1 MNDES
6 NQLSEKRK
14 LFAFFCSRQTKSQTV
29 AEIIEFCFV
38 NCSCKSKISRFR
50 KKSVDCVSCSSTSGS
65 NRSKFEKLVNEK
77 YQHHFSTVS
86 ECQTTFQ
93 HTTSI
98 VVSLIW
104 RKHLKFEFF
113 IIETI
118 IFHEF
123 ITIRSINH
131 WHFNQQST
139 KASKTRFL
147 ECAIDDFVSESI
159 YESNLI
165 NSNTFQCTKHTIRK
179 KFKFIISNRL
189 KFETNTV
196 QTKHQ
201 RFVRFIWNRVEMA
214 IEKWKISNKTS
225 NISINASE
233 YSIKNHIISEH
244 SIFHYIKS
252 TII

>member
-6 NQLSEKRK
+6 DQLNEKRK
-14 LFAFFCSRQTKSQTV
+14 LFVFFYSRQTKNRIV
-29 AEIIEFCFV
+29 AKIIEFYFI
-38 NCSCKSKISRFR
+38 NCSCRLKISRFW
-50 KKSVDCVSCSSTSGS
+50 KKSVDCVNCSSTSSS
-65 NRSKFEKLVNEK
+65 NRSKFEKSINKK
-77 YQHHFSTVS
+77 YQHHFSIIS

-98 VVSLIW
+98 VVLLIW
-104 RKHLKFEFF
+104 RKHSKLQFF

-139 KASKTRFL
+139 KTLKTRFF
-147 ECAIDDFVSESI
+147 ECAIDDFASKSI
-159 YESNLI
+159 YESNSV
-165 NSNTFQCTKHTIRK
+165 NSSTFQCTKYTTRK
-179 KFKFIISNRL
+179 KSRFIISNWL
-189 KFETNTV
+189 KFETNKV

-201 RFVRFIWNRVEMA
+201 WFARFIWNRAEMA
-214 IEKWKISNKTS
+214 IKKWKISNKTS
-225 NISINASE
+225 KTLINASK
-233 YSIKNHIISEH
+233 YSTKNHIISEY

-252 TII
+252 TVI